1 MLQRNFFPL
10 IIHACFCHI
19 CCSIYTRKIFL
30 SCICTYLYII
40 FLSLIL
46 YAQQSWL
53 RHSSLCWGAT
63 CEWVCAGRGDPGLW
77 GTVSPRRQHHSYLC
91 QKVRVVCNVYFI
103 SGELSWWQ
111 FRPNWALSDAH
122 TVQNIYILYNLYAS
136 NLQFPFSDPW
146 EQPGNEVRT
155 TATVLATLYPNMA
168 CDVKCMLMSFCCT
181 KAESLLAA
189 IFICCVC
196 SLVGQT
202 FDSLWEWWRG

>member
-1 MLQRNFFPL
+1 M
-10 IIHACFCHI
+10 HVSA
-19 CCSIYTRKIFL
+19 
-30 SCICTYLYII
+30 TYAAPFIQGKY
-40 FLSLIL
+40 FSPVYAHTCLSLIL
-46 YAQQSWL
+46 YAPQSWL

-91 QKVRVVCNVYFI
+91 QKVRVVYNVYFI

-122 TVQNIYILYNLYAS
+122 TVQNVYILYNVYAS

-181 KAESLLAA
+181 KALQSHCWHPFSFVVCVLL
-189 IFICCVC
+189 
-196 SLVGQT
+196 
-202 FDSLWEWWRG
+202 